1 MLPVNLA
8 PEWKRVEL
16 LCAITQKSRSGAEP
30 DAAQLEALSAL
41 QNEVL
46 TARQSGC
53 WAFLGL
59 ENPSQMALDVLA
71 LILAPEV
78 SHIVSFA
85 YAGLGEESSGREI
98 SLRLI
103 QALLSLSP
111 EDLPELLAEL
121 DARGQLAGHGLILI
135 DRRAG
140 AAHLRAGRS
149 LRALFLGPESM
160 EPPPGTTLVNRKPGW
175 SDLVV
180 SPGVWSAMQEFLS
193 IIRNRPLV
201 EGAWGAQRRGGP
213 VALFSGSS
221 GTGKTLAA
229 LVIAAESGAPL
240 FRVDLGQLVSKYIGE
255 TEKNLNLLF
264 DSVNGTDA
272 ILLFDESDA
281 LFGKRGEVKDARDR
295 YANMEVSHLLSR
307 IEGHFSPCILTTNL
321 RSSIDPAFMRRF
333 HVIVDFPFPDADERL
348 RLWQRHLPP
357 RAPRGADIDLE
368 LVSESMRL
376 TGASIEN
383 AALHAAYAAA
393 AQRQPILMRHVVN
406 GIWNELSK
414 EGSGRSL
421 RQLGPLA
428 RWIEEQGNVEDR
440 PADTQAAA

>member
-1 MLPVNLA
+1 MLPMNLA

-30 DAAQLEALSAL
+30 DPAQLEQLSAL

-46 TARQSGC
+46 NARQSNC
-53 WAFLGL
+53 WGFLGL
-59 ENPSQMALDVLA
+59 ENPSQLALDIAA
-71 LILAPEV
+71 LIAAPEV
-78 SHIVSFA
+78 SHVVSFA
-85 YAGLGEESSGREI
+85 YSGLGEDSGGREI

-103 QALLSLSP
+103 QALLSMSP
-111 EDLPELLAEL
+111 EDLPELLSEL
-121 DARGQLAGHGLILI
+121 RPDGHLVGAGLVMI

-140 AAHLRAGRS
+140 IAHLRAGRTLRS
-149 LRALFLGPESM
+149 LVLGQESL

-180 SPGVWSAMQEFLS
+180 SPGVVAAMQEFLG
-193 IIRNRPLV
+193 IIRHRVLV
-201 EGAWGAQRRGGP
+201 EGQWGAERRGGP

-348 RLWQRHLPP
+348 RLWQCHLPP
-357 RAPRGADIDLE
+357 RAPLGGDIDLG
-368 LVSESMRL
+368 LISETMRL

-393 AQRQPILMRHVVN
+393 SQRQPISMRHIVS

-428 RWIEEQGNVEDR
+428 RWVEEEGYAEDR
-440 PADTQAAA
+440 PADTKAAA

>member
-8 PEWKRVEL
+8 PEWKRIEL

-46 TARQSGC
+46 TARQGNC
-53 WAFLGL
+53 WGFLGL
-59 ENPSQMALDVLA
+59 ENPSQLALDVLA

-85 YAGLGEESSGREI
+85 YSGLGEDASGREI

-103 QALLSLSP
+103 QALLSMSP

-121 DARGQLAGHGLILI
+121 GAGGQLVGAGLVTI
-135 DRRAG
+135 DRRG
-140 AAHLRAGRS
+140 GIAHLRAGRT
-149 LRALFLGPESM
+149 LRTLLLGLEGL
-160 EPPPGTTLVNRKPGW
+160 EPPPGTTIVSRKAGW

-180 SPGVWSAMQEFLS
+180 SPGVVSAMREFLG
-193 IIRNRPLV
+193 IIRHRALV
-201 EGAWGAQRRGGP
+201 EGIWGAQRRGGP

-264 DSVNGTDA
+264 DSVNGTNA

-348 RLWQRHLPP
+348 RLWERHLPP
-357 RAPRGADIDLE
+357 RAPRDPDIDLE
-368 LVSESMRL
+368 LVSETMRL

-393 AQRQPILMRHVVN
+393 ANHQPISMRHVVN

-428 RWIEEQGNVEDR
+428 RWIEEQGNAADR
-440 PADTQAAA
+440 PADTQVAA